1 MTTLSIPFPS
11 RPPTFPGVGLPS
23 YVPVSPLI
31 PVGAKA
37 GAVALGSFALPF
49 VVVGGFIL
57 GTAQGTS
64 DGAIPAHLRPN
75 SLPLPIAL
83 PLSPSL
89 PANRPQTLPRERH
102 PDPVKPLA
110 ANCEIVVRITGN
122 SSGSGQTTTGRWAG
136 PGDFVY
142 PWNNSQS
149 PSASSA
155 VLFGSPY
162 SNSRTGIPE
171 NVLLTTFPSDRVPRP
186 FGAAIS
192 FFTWEKSQAVF
203 GFVRALPKDPRIPL
217 LPPARVPIPSS
228 GPLVPYVPPGPLV
241 PVRPP
246 GPLVPIAPP
255 GPLVPIP
262 RPGPL
267 APVRPPGPLVPYV
280 PPGPLVPVR
289 PPGPLVPVSPRE
301 PVPIPPPKPRE
312 PLEPERRRPDEKCKP
327 CKDGKRGPKGDDGD
341 TGPKG
346 DTGGGGDRGDTGPR
360 GSAGATGPQGPTG
373 ANGPQGLTG
382 SPGPQGPI
390 GANGPQGLTGSPGPR
405 GPIGANGPQGLTGSP
420 GPQGPIGAN
429 GPQGLTGSPGPRG
442 LTGVTGPQGLT
453 GATGP
458 QGPTGAAGP
467 KGDKGDNHPDLQMT
481 RIQFNRFISCTRRNA
496 LGALSPFDVVEM
508 DVILGL
514 ATFSVIFL
522 NDLADR
528 KLKECEPKNDPIA
541 VVPDWWQVRLGA
553 DRPQLMVTYA
563 AKFADGTWD
572 KAKYVISIPH
582 WKKSEAMTGSE
593 DFPIYRKGQYQGV
606 MVLTDNS
613 KIIVNAFSPEGALM
627 SIDKIALGVQ
637 PLFLSGAVTKVASR
651 RGRTLSSVIIYPRS
665 ARYFATGQ
673 LDLTPNWVKKFV

>member
-246 GPLVPIAPP
+246 GPLVP
-255 GPLVPIP
+255 
-262 RPGPL
+262 
-267 APVRPPGPLVPYV
+267 
-280 PPGPLVPVR
+280 
-289 PPGPLVPVSPRE
+289 VSPRE

-360 GSAGATGPQGPTG
+360 GSAGATGPQGPT
-373 ANGPQGLTG
+373 
-382 SPGPQGPI
+382 
-390 GANGPQGLTGSPGPR
+390 
-405 GPIGANGPQGLTGSP
+405 GANGPQGLTGSP